1 MDSLKMKVQV
11 TPNPNAKKF
20 VLSKDVKSEGKVTF
34 SSIDDCH
41 HIDLARELYLLTN
54 VTQIHFFE
62 NVVTMTQN
70 GLSNWEAL
78 ETNAKKVLQD
88 FLPDHDPKFLTAE
101 EEYRKDL
108 TPERQIVEELLDQ
121 HIRPHLR
128 MDGGDIEVLDLEGN
142 LLTIRY
148 EGACGSCPS
157 AQTGTLDAIRSTLRS
172 EYNPNLDVVTID

>member
-1 MDSLKMKVQV
+1 MENLQMRVQT

-20 VLSKDVKSEGKVTF
+20 VLSKDVKTDGKVTF

-62 NVVTMTQN
+62 NVVTITQN
-70 GLSNWEAL
+70 GLSQWDAL
-78 ETNAKKVLQD
+78 EGNAKKVLVD
-88 FLPDHDPKFLTAE
+88 FMPDHDANFLTSD

-108 TPERQIVEELLDQ
+108 TPDRLIVEELLDQ
-121 HIRPHLR
+121 HIRPHLQ
-128 MDGGDIEVLDLEGN
+128 MDGGDIQVINLEGD
-142 LLTIRY
+142 LLTVRY

-157 AQTGTLDAIRSTLRS
+157 SQTGTLDAIRSTLRG
-172 EYNPNLDVVTID
+172 EFNPNLDVITIE